1 MQIWP
6 QYQLENQNR
15 WSEFGTFDF
24 NILLDFTNF
33 LNQNGK
39 WSKVP
44 YIQAFWDLKSCPSL
58 YKDCSTYQI
67 LLCSLSPSITKEY
80 KPKAPKRPPK
90 PLAPNFDPTNEPP
103 PYRPRKKASR
113 DETLSSSPSS
123 SKTESDDSKTPK
135 EISTPSPWTRTQSK
149 HVSSQRGSGTRGP
162 YTGSYAFLN
171 FWYEPIEEKLRSFSE
186 NPTRLK
192 KKNSSALHKHII

>member
-1 MQIWP
+1 MGSGQSVPKDSSLACVLKNLKPLLLTELKANHLKQLSTDRWP
-6 QYQLENQNR
+6 
-15 WSEFGTFDF
+15 EFGTFYF
-24 NILLDFTNF
+24 NILSDLSNF
-33 LNQNGK
+33 LKQNGK
-39 WSKVP
+39 RSEVP

-80 KPKAPKRPPK
+80 KSKAPKRPPK

-135 EISTPSPWTRTQSK
+135 EISTRRPSAR
-149 HVSSQRGSGTRGP
+149 
-162 YTGSYAFLN
+162 
-171 FWYEPIEEKLRSFSE
+171 I
-186 NPTRLK
+186 
-192 KKNSSALHKHII
+192 